1 MGIDDPAWRE
11 LRSQG
16 WDVKFVIRGPWS
28 EVPPRG
34 DNAAVRTV
42 FLPSFLNPPC
52 GDPGLWIDL
61 LDEGRSVLLDMGELG
76 HVANRKLLRV
86 ERVVVTHTH
95 MDHFVGFDSMLRLTL
110 GREKELVVTGPPGFL
125 DRIRGKIA
133 AYTWNLI
140 EDYPV
145 RLRAEEI
152 DGETVRSVLYSGA
165 GRMEPEPLPDRPFT
179 GVIHGE
185 RLYTMHVEVLDHG
198 IPVLGVALHE
208 TEHISVNKDR
218 VLKMGLVPGEWLR
231 ELKHAVRR
239 CEAGE
244 QEIRAETEDGVERI
258 FTLAELAAEIV
269 LRSPGQ
275 RLAYLT
281 DIRYTPANIEKAVE
295 LARDADLLVCE
306 TAFLDEDRA
315 LAHERFHLTARQA
328 GELARAAGAKRLAPF
343 HLSPRYQGREREV
356 LDEAADAFGGPVLTL
371 NAELA

>member
-1 MGIDDPAWRE
+1 
-11 LRSQG
+11 
-16 WDVKFVIRGPWS
+16 
-28 EVPPRG
+28 
-34 DNAAVRTV
+34 
-42 FLPSFLNPPC
+42 
-52 GDPGLWIDL
+52 LWVDL
-61 LDEGRSVLLDMGELG
+61 LDEGRSVLLDLGELG

-95 MDHFVGFDSMLRLTL
+95 MDHFVGFDHMLRLTL
-110 GREKELVVTGPPGFL
+110 GREKELVVTGPAGFL
-125 DRIRGKIA
+125 DRVRGRIA

-145 RLRAEEI
+145 RLKAEEI
-152 DGETVRSVLYSGA
+152 DGDTVRSVIYRGA

-185 RLYTMHVEVLDHG
+185 RLYTLHVEVLDHG
-198 IPVLGVALHE
+198 IPVLGVALRE

-218 VLKMGLVPGEWLR
+218 LRRMDLVPGEWLR

-244 QEIRAETEDGVERI
+244 QEIRIETTNDGERV
-258 FTLAELAAEIV
+258 FTRAELAAEII

-275 RLAYLT
+275 RLAYVT
-281 DIRYTPANIEKAVE
+281 DIRYTPENVARAVE

-306 TAFLDEDRA
+306 AAFLDEDRA
-315 LAHERFHLTARQA
+315 LADERFHLTARQA

-343 HLSPRYQGREREV
+343 HLSPRYQGREQEV
-356 LDEAADAFGGPVLTL
+356 LDEAAEAFGGPVLTL
-371 NAELA
+371 STESSGF